1 MNLLTVNI
9 RINTH
14 IEISQPKCYNII
26 KEAYIFLTSNKEAL
40 ASGKDI
46 ENPMLVDKDGKKKE
60 AEND

>member
-40 ASGKDI
+40 ASGEDI
-46 ENPMLVDKDGKKKE
+46 ENPTIVGKEDKKGG
-60 AEND
+60 

>member
-40 ASGKDI
+40 ASGEDI
-46 ENPMLVDKDGKKKE
+46 ENPTIVGNEDKKGG
-60 AEND
+60 